1 MVIINSIIIFGLKMR
16 DNRIFLNG
24 TLRKNRCGL
33 MKQVVMLV
41 VRSSLTLS
49 SFVFIAAPYILC
61 DVELLLK
68 SRVENHIRTQREGRE
83 EFCKSDLVNSGVQTM
98 KQPLHT
104 PAPGHGLALTLDPE
118 SSERP

>member
-41 VRSSLTLS
+41 VRSSLNLKFICLHS
-49 SFVFIAAPYILC
+49 SPIHFV
-61 DVELLLK
+61 
-68 SRVENHIRTQREGRE
+68 
-83 EFCKSDLVNSGVQTM
+83 
-98 KQPLHT
+98 
-104 PAPGHGLALTLDPE
+104 
-118 SSERP
+118 